1 MAATKAFDLQDELD
15 RLTRA
20 YDRAPDDPDLGDSIR
35 ENVLDRFADLT
46 DERADDI
53 IRLIWQWGADTRRDP
68 TMSADEAIAL
78 VRDMDRTTRANRTM
92 GTWRSCMR
100 WRAEHRRD
108 LEVIVNGPMPATCYV
123 GRADDAPTAEPERA
137 LVLPDETCI
146 DGRRICGILARVPAD
161 AEIALDVRHVK
172 GFDSGRCKGCQ
183 RLRGTAG
190 RIKDWSVCVHCNRAH
205 KPDRTVFYGL
215 TISWRT
221 NVSRGSIKLAGQPW
235 GNVCPE
241 YAADVER
248 IASMLRDSLATPAS
262 EEPAIQPVSAMGRTC
277 AIKPAQRAA
286 LLAELQAR
294 AA

>member
-123 GRADDAPTAEPERA
+123 GRADDAPTAEPDRA

-161 AEIALDVRHVK
+161 AEIKLVPHVRT
-172 GFDSGRCKGCQ
+172 GYD
-183 RLRGTAG
+183 RLR
-190 RIKDWSVCVHCNRAH
+190 RESVRCLKCQAIRSGPVCACGEAYE
-205 KPDRTVFYGL
+205 PETITSY
-215 TISWRT
+215 TIAISWRT
-221 NVSRGSIKLAGQPW
+221 DVSRGSIKLAGQPW
-235 GNVCPE
+235 GDVCPE

-248 IASMLRDSLATPAS
+248 IASMLRDSLVTPA
-262 EEPAIQPVSAMGRTC
+262 EEPAIQPVPAMGRTC
-277 AIKPAQRAA
+277 TIKPAQRAA